1 MRVKKFLR
9 ETYWG
14 DEFLIEDDG
23 EDQVLKI
30 VRVPM
35 DRSFFFNEYAK
46 LKRLKLPNVLLPEKL
61 KISDGKFLL
70 FYPYYHNLAP
80 LENLSEQVAKQL
92 LRLFR
97 FFARAGVT
105 IPALGMDDVLV
116 NDGVFLIPALIS
128 SVPKDV
134 KSVVFFPEK
143 SPQATEEVC
152 KRFLKIHGIEPHLED
167 REFSFESKELRI
179 PYIHRKEEE
188 LIKRDIEAV
197 QKFPLFIL
205 ITGEQRVGKTKLAFV
220 LVDKLRERGYMIHQI
235 TSLEDLRV
243 WYDASDELDL
253 LTKLDD
259 GQKKVILID
268 DLFEGSDLLSFL
280 EEFSGLSTITK
291 IIVLTTSTK
300 AFQFF
305 HKVYRL
311 SPFTVE
317 ETRIF
322 LERAIGKISED
333 QVKLIHS
340 LSKGLPGYMV
350 ELLKFFNKSNLRENI
365 VGILKPLL
373 RELDSAEIRELSVLG
388 QKFTG
393 SELRVL
399 EKITGKDYHDTLMS
413 AYDSGVITTEE
424 GLYRF
429 ALREFW
435 KYYYNKLSE
444 NKKKNLHEKLFE
456 NLPDDLAI
464 KHALSLEDPKLKF
477 FYVLR
482 YVRKHF
488 WDYEKTRSLIEYLRR
503 LEEFFE
509 KPYYS
514 IESLKMKLVFR
525 IDPLGTEKENFHF
538 RRFKTLGEADINSI
552 LQKGSLSYYDLYN
565 LVVLSRFHIRAGKKA
580 PQEILN
586 TIKREL
592 KEKNFST
599 RERLYLKAHLLYD
612 LFSSTED
619 REALKEMMNIAALEG
634 FLDLQV
640 MGYRAFGVLSRTRA
654 MSNYYFHHSL
664 EISRKIDPSLSIVDE
679 SNLTWSLLYEGKITN
694 FLVQLERLRK
704 QARLFEDIPILSYTY
719 FLEGLYHI
727 YRKDFQK
734 AEETFRTELE
744 LEEKHGIERR
754 ALRGLVINYL
764 FSGDIEFAK
773 RLLEKD
779 EPEFD
784 RFGFDF
790 LKRLVLAR
798 DDSELLKIWKER
810 LETPQKFFNEE
821 IVYVFAEKLGEQD
834 PEGFE
839 EFLLELERENIEN
852 SSNLTL
858 ALVYETFYKFYRT
871 LGENFKAKRYLR
883 KAIFIYNLIG
893 LREVSV
899 KLEAEEKTQIE
910 AKKPLF
916 QLLLGFIETEK
927 EFSDMMEFASAR
939 LSEVIPYEIFSI
951 RIIERTTKKMME
963 EYSTFPITPS
973 MEKDFLEISPFRTVM
988 SFHLDMKY
996 DMIVG
1001 VETNL
1006 ECDEK
1011 TAWELVETLEQFGNI
1026 LTTILRERLYRDKS
1040 MKDPLT
1046 GVLARWYFME
1056 RLEEEAYKSSRY
1068 KSPLSIIMCDADNF
1082 KKIND
1087 QFGHVAGDKTLGWL
1101 GRKMKSVLRKSDL
1114 VGRYGGEEFIIA
1126 LPGTSLEE
1134 AKIVA
1139 EKLRKTVIEDPEN
1152 TYHITLSFGVAEYKN
1167 GEDPL
1172 ETIKRADEALY
1183 LAKTL
1188 GKNSV
1193 VTEKVLSR
1201 RSS

>member
-1 MRVKKFLR
+1 VRVKKFLR

-30 VRVPM
+30 VRVPV

-46 LKRLKLPNVLLPEKL
+46 LKRFKLPNVLLPEKL
-61 KISDGKFLL
+61 KISEGKFLL

-92 LRLFR
+92 FRLFR
-97 FFARAGVT
+97 FLSRAGVT

-128 SVPKDV
+128 DLSEDV
-134 KSVVFFPEK
+134 KGVVFSK
-143 SPQATEEVC
+143 KKTPQATEEVC
-152 KRFLKIHGIEPHLED
+152 RRFLKIHGIEPHLED
-167 REFSFESKELRI
+167 REFSFESKEIRI
-179 PYIHRKEEE
+179 PYIHRKEEI
-188 LIKRDIEAV
+188 LIKRDIEAA

-205 ITGEQRVGKTKLAFV
+205 ITGEQRVGKTKLASV
-220 LVDKLRERGYMIHQI
+220 LVDELREEGYLIHQI
-235 TSLEDLRV
+235 SSLEDLRV

-253 LTKLDD
+253 LTKFDD

-268 DLFEGSDLLSFL
+268 DLLEGSDLLSFL
-280 EEFSGLSTITK
+280 EEFFGLTTSTR

-300 AFQFF
+300 VFRFF
-305 HKVYRL
+305 HRVYRL
-311 SPFTVE
+311 PPFTLE
-317 ETRIF
+317 ETQIF
-322 LERAIGKISED
+322 LERAFGKTSED
-333 QVKLIHS
+333 QVKLMHS

-350 ELLKFFNKSNLRENI
+350 ELLKFFNKSNLRDNI
-365 VGILKPLL
+365 VGIFKPLL
-373 RELDSAEIRELSVLG
+373 RELDSVEIRELSVLG

-393 SELRVL
+393 SELNVL

-429 ALREFW
+429 TLREFW

-444 NKKKNLHEKLFE
+444 IKKKELHEKLFE

-464 KHALSLEDPKLKF
+464 KHALSLEDPKLRF

-488 WDYEKTRSLIEYLRR
+488 WDYEKTRSLIEYLKR
-503 LEEFFE
+503 LEESF
-509 KPYYS
+509 KKSYYS

-565 LVVLSRFHIRAGKKA
+565 LVVLSRSCRRAGKKV

-586 TIKREL
+586 IIKREL
-592 KEKNFST
+592 KEKDFST
-599 RERLYLKAHLLYD
+599 KERLYLKAHLLYE
-612 LFSSTED
+612 LFSLTED
-619 REALKEMMNIAALEG
+619 RETLKDMMNIASSEG

-640 MGYRAFGVLSRTRA
+640 MGYRALGLLSRTRA
-654 MSNYYFHHSL
+654 MSNYYFNHSL
-664 EISRKIDPSLSIVDE
+664 ELSRKIDPSLSIVDE

-694 FLVQLERLRK
+694 FFVQLERLRK
-704 QARLFEDIPILSYTY
+704 QARLFENAPILSYTY

-727 YRKDFQK
+727 HRKDFQK
-734 AEETFRTELE
+734 AEEVFRTELE

-764 FSGDIEFAK
+764 FSGDIESAK

-790 LKRLVLAR
+790 FKRMVLAK
-798 DDSELLKIWKER
+798 DDSEFLKIWKER

-821 IVYVFAEKLGEQD
+821 IAYVFAEKLAKLD

-839 EFLLELERENIEN
+839 EFLLELERENVEN

-858 ALVYETFYKFYRT
+858 ALVYETFYKFYST
-871 LGENFKAKRYLR
+871 LRETFKAKRYLR
-883 KAIFIYNLIG
+883 KAIFVYNLIS

-910 AKKPLF
+910 GKKPSF
-916 QLLLGFIETEK
+916 YLLIGFIETEK

-939 LSEVIPYEIFSI
+939 LSEVIPYEVFSI
-951 RIIERTTKKMME
+951 RIIERTRRDE
-963 EYSTFPITPS
+963 RG
-973 MEKDFLEISPFRTVM
+973 EIQNFW
-988 SFHLDMKY
+988 FF
-996 DMIVG
+996 
-1001 VETNL
+1001 
-1006 ECDEK
+1006 
-1011 TAWELVETLEQFGNI
+1011 QF
-1026 LTTILRERLYRDKS
+1026 E
-1040 MKDPLT
+1040 
-1046 GVLARWYFME
+1046 
-1056 RLEEEAYKSSRY
+1056 
-1068 KSPLSIIMCDADNF
+1068 
-1082 KKIND
+1082 
-1087 QFGHVAGDKTLGWL
+1087 
-1101 GRKMKSVLRKSDL
+1101 
-1114 VGRYGGEEFIIA
+1114 
-1126 LPGTSLEE
+1126 
-1134 AKIVA
+1134 
-1139 EKLRKTVIEDPEN
+1139 
-1152 TYHITLSFGVAEYKN
+1152 
-1167 GEDPL
+1167 
-1172 ETIKRADEALY
+1172 
-1183 LAKTL
+1183 
-1188 GKNSV
+1188 
-1193 VTEKVLSR
+1193 
-1201 RSS
+1201 